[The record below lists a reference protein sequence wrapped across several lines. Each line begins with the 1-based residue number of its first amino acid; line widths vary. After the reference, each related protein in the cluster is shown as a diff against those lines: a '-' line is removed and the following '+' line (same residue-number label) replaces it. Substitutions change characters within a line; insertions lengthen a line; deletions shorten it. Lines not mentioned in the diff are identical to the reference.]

1 MINKHMRC
9 ERYILYFLNYFNVPE
24 DSYTLGTNTNN
35 SICVIENCDGY
46 LVFDNINNK
55 IENETFVTNFFDVV
69 RVIYERVVLSKS
81 SKEKVLKIAN

>member
-1 MINKHMRC
+1 MINKHIRC
-9 ERYILYFLNYFNVPE
+9 EKYILYFLNYFNIPE

-35 SICVIENCDGY
+35 SICVIENDDGY

-69 RVIYERVVLSKS
+69 RVIYEKVVLSKL